1 MPGMVHSVNPKLPV
15 TAGASH
21 LYYIASIT
29 GFFIRKLTLLHLF
42 PREASEISDLLT
54 ISSSLYRLNRS

>member
-29 GFFIRKLTLLHLF
+29 GFFIRKLTLLYL
-42 PREASEISDLLT
+42 PM
-54 ISSSLYRLNRS
+54 RSHEDI